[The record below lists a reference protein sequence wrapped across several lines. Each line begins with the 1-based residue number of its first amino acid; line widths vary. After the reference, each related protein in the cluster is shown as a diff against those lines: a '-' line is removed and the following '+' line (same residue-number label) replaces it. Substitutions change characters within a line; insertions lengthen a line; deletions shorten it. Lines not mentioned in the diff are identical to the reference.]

1 MNIDSNAEQVLS
13 LVTKYGAKGDLIVDQ
28 GNAISLKARDGQ
40 LEEHK
45 VTSSRIFGLRVIKD
59 DKVGTAY
66 SEAADSDSLSSL
78 VEQALTNAS
87 YATPEVHEKIL
98 ANDAQLS
105 TDDDIFCP
113 NETATTDDRIRL
125 ALELERELASR
136 DKVKNVPYNG
146 IQDGVG
152 ERHVFSTEGLHAS
165 TRSRSCSVFAYALI
179 EDGEKNAMEGSG
191 QVARLFSD
199 LDKTSLIEKVYQDA
213 IDILNGEPVPSA
225 HYDVIFNKE
234 MQASLFGVF
243 SVMFS
248 GKSAK
253 DGINPMRDKKGESIA
268 DPRLTIID
276 RPDLMEGFGYS
287 LFDDEGTPTE
297 ALELIKDGTLTSL
310 IHNSMTAS
318 YFESESTGHATRGP
332 RSTLGV
338 GLHQL
343 AIKAG
348 DADEKE
354 LYSGKYLLI
363 TDLTGMHSGANA
375 ISGEFSFGASG
386 YLCENSERLKP
397 VRNITVAGN
406 FYEMLQ
412 AISLIGKTSHWNW
425 QRSSFMPSIR
435 FADVAISG

>member
-105 TDDDIFCP
+105 TDDGIFCP

-165 TRSRSCSVFAYALI
+165 TRSRSCSAFAYALI

-386 YLCENSERLKP
+386 YLCEDSERLKP

-412 AISLIGKTSHWNW
+412 AISLIGKTPHWNW